1 VACYGCLEAYDEAAV
16 QEIRFLQGVYG
27 FVVRDYNYDCMLAY
41 RDSMQSAI
49 VLAACASR
57 HAGRLERCF
66 ASTVVCLSRF
76 RFSRFKSSGLASILF
91 TLCGVPVLCLVF
103 TCVLCIMDHSK

>member
-1 VACYGCLEAYDEAAV
+1 VAWYGCLEAYDEAAV

-57 HAGRLERCF
+57 HAGHLERDALRQLLS
-66 ASTVVCLSRF
+66 ASVG
-76 RFSRFKSSGLASILF
+76 SGSV
-91 TLCGVPVLCLVF
+91 GSGPV
-103 TCVLCIMDHSK
+103 D